1 MDIFILRH
9 GDANSDSKKI
19 TDDSKRALTE
29 AGIKEIENVSS
40 LFAEFDIEISHIFTS
55 PLRRAKQTAEII
67 LKNQKKAK
75 MIELAELK
83 PEGTPSAVFKRII
96 KQNGSAILVIGHNP
110 LLVDIINH
118 ITNTE
123 KQIADG
129 LLALKTGGLAKIKIT
144 VMEPQLRGH
153 LEWLLTPKLIRKVIK

>member
-19 TDDSKRALTE
+19 TDDSKRVLTE

-129 LLALKTGGLAKIKIT
+129 LALKTGGLAKIKIT

>member
-29 AGIKEIENVSS
+29 TGIKEIENVSR
-40 LFAEFDIEISHIFTS
+40 LFAEFDIEISHVFSS
-55 PLRRAKQTAEII
+55 PLRRAKQTAEIM

-75 MIELAELK
+75 LVEISELK
-83 PEGTPSAVFKRII
+83 PEGIPSEVFKKISMQVDSII
-96 KQNGSAILVIGHNP
+96 LIIGHNP
-110 LLVDIINH
+110 LLIDIINH
-118 ITNTE
+118 ITRTE
-123 KQIADG
+123 KIAEG
-129 LLALKTGGLAKIKIT
+129 LALKTGGLAKIKIT
-144 VMEPQLRGH
+144 AMEPQLRGH

>member
-19 TDDSKRALTE
+19 TNDSKRDLTE
-29 AGIKEIENVSS
+29 TGIKEIENISS
-40 LFAEFDIEISHIFTS
+40 LFAEFDIEISHVFSS

-75 MIELAELK
+75 MTELAELK
-83 PEGTPSAVFKRII
+83 PEGTPSAVFKKII
-96 KQNGSAILVIGHNP
+96 KQNGSVILVIGHNP
-110 LLVDIINH
+110 LLLDIVNH

-123 KQIADG
+123 KQIADS
-129 LLALKTGGLAKIKIT
+129 LALKTGGLAKIKIT
-144 VMEPQLRGH
+144 IMEPQLRGH
-153 LEWLLTPKLIRKVIK
+153 LEWLLTPKIIRKVIK

>member
-29 AGIKEIENVSS
+29 TGIKEIENVSS
-40 LFAEFDIEISHIFTS
+40 LFEELDIEISHVFSS
-55 PLRRAKQTAEII
+55 PLKRTKQTAEII

-75 MIELAELK
+75 MTELAELK
-83 PEGTPSAVFKRII
+83 PEGAPSEACKKIT

-118 ITNTE
+118 MTNTE
-123 KQIADG
+123 KQIADS
-129 LLALKTGGLAKIKIT
+129 LALKTGGLAKIKIT
-144 VMEPQLRGH
+144 AIEPQLHGH

>member
-9 GDANSDSKKI
+9 GDANTDSKKI

-29 AGIKEIENVSS
+29 AGIKEIENVAG
-40 LFAEFDIEISHIFTS
+40 LFAEFDVEISHIFTS
-55 PLRRAKQTAEII
+55 PLRRTRQTAEII
-67 LKNQKKAK
+67 LKNQKKTK
-75 MIELAELK
+75 LNELAELK
-83 PEGTPSAVFKRII
+83 PEGAPSEALKKII
-96 KQNGSAILVIGHNP
+96 RQTGSTILIIGHNP

-123 KQIADG
+123 KQTTDG
-129 LLALKTGGLAKIKIT
+129 LALKTGGLAKIRVT
-144 VMEPQLRGH
+144 VLEPQLRGH

>member
-9 GDANSDSKKI
+9 GDANADSKKI

-29 AGIKEIENVSS
+29 AGIKEIENVAG
-40 LFAEFDIEISHIFTS
+40 LFAEFDVEISHIFTS
-55 PLRRAKQTAEII
+55 PLKRARQTAEII
-67 LKNQKKAK
+67 LKNQKKTK
-75 MIELAELK
+75 LNELAELK
-83 PEGTPSAVFKRII
+83 PEGTPREALKKII
-96 KQNGSAILVIGHNP
+96 KQTSSTILITGHNP

-129 LLALKTGGLAKIKIT
+129 LALKTGGLAKIKIT
-144 VMEPQLRGH
+144 ALEPQLRGH